1 MIRIG
6 PLALAVAGIA
16 LLCGPAVA
24 QGAQPENDDNR
35 FSFFHADGGYLRLDG
50 RTGQVSL
57 CTRRQA
63 GWLCQAM
70 PEERAALE
78 AEIARLQAQNAALK
92 KEVLAHDLPL
102 PGGLAGDSPLP
113 TGPGLPPGTDREGS
127 QIMSV
132 IGDVWRRLVAM
143 ITSVQRDLLRRS

>member
-1 MIRIG
+1 MTRMG

-16 LLCGPAVA
+16 LLCGPAAA
-24 QGAQPENDDNR
+24 QGAQPESDDSR

-57 CTRRQA
+57 CSRRQA
-63 GWLCQAM
+63 GWLCQAV

-92 KEVLAHDLPL
+92 REVLAHDLPL
-102 PGGLAGDSPLP
+102 PGGVAADAAPAA
-113 TGPGLPPGTDREGS
+113 GPGPPAGADREGG
-127 QIMSV
+127 QIMSI

-143 ITSVQRDLLRRS
+143 IASVQRDLLRRS

>member
-6 PLALAVAGIA
+6 PLGLAIVGTA
-16 LLCGPAVA
+16 LLCGPAAA
-24 QGAQPENDDNR
+24 QGAQSENEDNR

-63 GWLCQAM
+63 GWLCQAA

-78 AEIARLQAQNAALK
+78 AEIARLQAQNAVLK
-92 KEVLAHDLPL
+92 QEVLAHDLPL
-102 PGGLAGDSPLP
+102 PGGAAGDSAPA
-113 TGPGLPPGTDREGS
+113 TGSGLPPGAEREGS

>member
-6 PLALAVAGIA
+6 ALALAVAGTA
-16 LLCGPAVA
+16 LLCGPAAA
-24 QGAQPENDDNR
+24 QGAQPDNEDNR

-63 GWLCQAM
+63 GWLCQAA

-102 PGGLAGDSPLP
+102 PG
-113 TGPGLPPGTDREGS
+113 
-127 QIMSV
+127 
-132 IGDVWRRLVAM
+132 
-143 ITSVQRDLLRRS
+143 